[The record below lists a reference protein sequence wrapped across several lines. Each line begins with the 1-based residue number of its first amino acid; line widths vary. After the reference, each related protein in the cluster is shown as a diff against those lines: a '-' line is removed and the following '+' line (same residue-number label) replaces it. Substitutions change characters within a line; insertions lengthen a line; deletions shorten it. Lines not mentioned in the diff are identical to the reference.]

1 MICYFILIYDLDNN
15 IRSYRNNNFDSA
27 IEIFVWTNI
36 ERGILRMTF
45 TSKFIDA
52 ALAISFP
59 KIEEIKNNRIK
70 ELSEIKSK
78 VKEDPTI
85 VEKWFDNEIHKII
98 NVTENHTS
106 INIESLIKKLK

>member
-45 TSKFIDA
+45 TSKFIEA

-70 ELSEIKSK
+70 ELIEIKSK
-78 VKEDPTI
+78 IKEDSTI
-85 VEKWFDNEIHKII
+85 VENWFDNEINKII
-98 NVTENHTS
+98 NVTENNSS
-106 INIESLIKKLK
+106 INIESLIKNLK

>member
-45 TSKFIDA
+45 TSKFIEA

-70 ELSEIKSK
+70 ELIEIKSK
-78 VKEDPTI
+78 IQEDPII
-85 VEKWFDNEIHKII
+85 VENWFDNEINKII
-98 NVTENHTS
+98 NVTENNSS
-106 INIESLIKKLK
+106 INIESLIKNLK